1 MHKENVVT
9 LNDDELA
16 ILIEAANDRKMP
28 IDKARRQYS
37 DAELSTFGVTR
48 EHYSADEIRQRGF
61 SSNRVLTSFDED
73 AKRATRELQIGAPF
87 AKNIRKWQLP
97 IDLQNFHMVTTVFP
111 PNTVVEEHV
120 HPALDS
126 TAKSGG
132 YRIVVTGSIIFKGV
146 TFMPGDWFFIP
157 NGVPYSFATDPIEET
172 TENYWYEH
180 IIHAT
185 AVRFSAPKST
195 NEFQDGK

>member
-1 MHKENVVT
+1 MRRETIVT
-9 LNDDELA
+9 LNDNELA
-16 ILIEAANDRKMP
+16 ILIEAANDKGIP
-28 IDKARRQYS
+28 INKARREYS
-37 DAELSTFGVTR
+37 DAELSTFGVVR

-61 SSNRVLTSFDED
+61 SSNKVLTSFDED
-73 AKRATRELQIGAPF
+73 AERAMRELQIGAPF

-120 HPALDS
+120 HPVLDS

-132 YRIVVTGSIIFKGV
+132 CRIVVTGSIIFKGV

-157 NGVPYSFATDPIEET
+157 NGVPYSFATNPVVET

-195 NEFQDGK
+195 KKFQGSD